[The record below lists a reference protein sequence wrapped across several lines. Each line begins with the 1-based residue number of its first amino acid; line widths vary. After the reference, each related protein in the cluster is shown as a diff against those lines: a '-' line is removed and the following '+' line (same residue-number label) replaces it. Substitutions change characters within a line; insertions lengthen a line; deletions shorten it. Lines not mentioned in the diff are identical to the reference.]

1 MMDDYYM
8 KNSATSESLD
18 FVLTMS
24 GYLHHAIF
32 AKVKNNPQYGVFFFA
47 INIILTSDITTVQ
60 NSSDTLCQDPGL
72 SGKELHG
79 NYLSWHQAFS

>member
-1 MMDDYYM
+1 MQFLQKYKTNLNMV
-8 KNSATSESLD
+8 S
-18 FVLTMS
+18 
-24 GYLHHAIF
+24 
-32 AKVKNNPQYGVFFFA
+32 FFA
-47 INIILTSDITTVQ
+47 INIILTSDIAPTQ